1 MEHQLGTED
10 KERRAVRTPSP
21 LDNIDRP
28 MYVDCG
34 ADFTL
39 VMTTDY
45 VVKAFGGNSNGQVRN
60 HHKHICQM
68 NYCFLK
74 TNNFFFVS
82 LVWSRFG
89 SLHR

>member
-10 KERRAVRTPSP
+10 KERRAVTKPSP
-21 LDNIDRP
+21 IDSIEKP

-45 VVKAFGGNSNGQVRN
+45 VVKAFGGNSHGQVYAN
-60 HHKHICQM
+60 HLFIID
-68 NYCFLK
+68 
-74 TNNFFFVS
+74 
-82 LVWSRFG
+82 
-89 SLHR
+89 

>member
-45 VVKAFGGNSNGQVRN
+45 VVKAFGGNSNGQVTVDR
-60 HHKHICQM
+60 
-68 NYCFLK
+68 
-74 TNNFFFVS
+74 FVK
-82 LVWSRFG
+82 
-89 SLHR
+89 